1 MPGPGGPGGGGGG
14 GSSGGGEGLA
24 TAALTARGLFLETH
38 KYLTQLEDSIL
49 DLKCQLREK
58 KFEVGQLEN
67 KKAEL
72 AATMEDQKTA
82 TREMELRAHEMHQT
96 LAHHRELVRSE
107 DDRNKTGLHELQLLQ
122 KQFHLANHSSV
133 LERCAFPPPARPPDP
148 ALRCVSTG
156 RRRRPADP
164 PLLRAACRRR
174 LTPSVAGAGA
184 AWTST

>member
-1 MPGPGGPGGGGGG
+1 MPPAPAGG
-14 GSSGGGEGLA
+14 GSGGEGLA

-133 LERCAFPPPARPPDP
+133 LERCASPRPAGPAVDPPPP
-148 ALRCVSTG
+148 LSTG
-156 RRRRPADP
+156 RRR
-164 PLLRAACRRR
+164 
-174 LTPSVAGAGA
+174 
-184 AWTST
+184 

>member
-1 MPGPGGPGGGGGG
+1 MPTPPGGG
-14 GSSGGGEGLA
+14 SGGEGLA

-133 LERCAFPPPARPPDP
+133 LERCAFPPP
-148 ALRCVSTG
+148 
-156 RRRRPADP
+156 RRPRCRP
-164 PLLRAACRRR
+164 AAAAGGLPAS
-174 LTPSVAGAGA
+174 LTPPVAGAGA

>member
-1 MPGPGGPGGGGGG
+1 MPGPGGPGGPGGGGGSG
-14 GSSGGGEGLA
+14 GGGEGLA

-38 KYLTQLEDSIL
+38 KYFTQLEDSIL

-82 TREMELRAHEMHQT
+82 TREMERRAHEMHQT

-133 LERCAFPPPARPPDP
+133 LERCAFPPTPPS
-148 ALRCVSTG
+148 AVC
-156 RRRRPADP
+156 RRAADP